1 MVLKKRMNESKAI
14 SLLLRF
20 MIIISNAF
28 ILFREVMLISMG
40 LFWFVISLAGE
51 GAPGTGGMLSFF
63 TTVAVVF
70 ICGAAYSCISIF
82 LVIAAIANKY
92 SRWSLFLSFLQLLVY
107 FMVINTEY
115 LSMIVEELITSV
127 SISFFSVLALFLYK
141 RFFITSR

>member
-1 MVLKKRMNESKAI
+1 
-14 SLLLRF
+14 
-20 MIIISNAF
+20 
-28 ILFREVMLISMG
+28 MLISMG

-51 GAPGTGGMLSFF
+51 GAPGTGGMLSFV
-63 TTVAVVF
+63 TTVAGVF

>member
-1 MVLKKRMNESKAI
+1 MVLEKIMTESKAI

-20 MIIISNAF
+20 IIIVSNAF
-28 ILFREVMLISMG
+28 ILLRELMLISMG

-51 GAPGTGGMLSFF
+51 GAPSTGGMLSFI
-63 TTVAVVF
+63 TTVFGVF

-82 LVIAAIANKY
+82 LVIAAITNKY
-92 SRWSLFLSFLQLLVY
+92 SRWSLFLSLLQLLVY
-107 FMVINTEY
+107 FMIMNTEY

-141 RFFITSR
+141 SFFITSR